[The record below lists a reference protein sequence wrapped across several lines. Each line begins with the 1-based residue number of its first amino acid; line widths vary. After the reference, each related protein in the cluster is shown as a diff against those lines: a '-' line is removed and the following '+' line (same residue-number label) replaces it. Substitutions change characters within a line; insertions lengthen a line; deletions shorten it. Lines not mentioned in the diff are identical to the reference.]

1 MSRHYQHVPTR
12 PVHYLSKPLW
22 GLSYFDPKTENLKT
36 KAWWMKIVKKEIFL
50 IPLGS
55 KVETLCRK
63 VKPTTHIEYE
73 MFF

>member
-1 MSRHYQHVPTR
+1 MFQQDPCTLFQNPY
-12 PVHYLSKPLW
+12 
-22 GLSYFDPKTENLKT
+22 GELSYFDPKTENLKT